1 MRRAARLLGLMVLA
15 ACAKRKEA
23 RVVTTCGEVSV
34 LHGGASADGAPL
46 TSDARMRCEGTL
58 ETNRDGRA
66 VLRTDD
72 GLELR
77 LAGDTSV
84 ALRDGRARV
93 LRGRVFASSWGD
105 VDRSLLVGEALTL
118 GARDAAMEIERDDQ
132 RARVIVVRGEASYR
146 MGGSQ
151 GQIAQG
157 ESLEGGASMS
167 LRPAPVWDDWTGGA
181 ASPRGAAPRAPRG
194 VGYASAHTAA
204 GEAPTPLAMNLW
216 RGTVSLRG
224 DLAVTTLE
232 QRFFN
237 GAEGASPVEYAI
249 RLPEGAIVS
258 SFALESSGRWQTAT
272 PGVVAAASSAGTTA
286 LHVDGDGGLRASL
299 GILAPGESVGARI
312 TFAQWLTRDGATR
325 RYSLPLGDSQSPEM
339 IGEFSFDMDL
349 EGASAS
355 ELRVPAGARV
365 ANGHVQLRRSDWRPR
380 ADLSVELVDAARFD
394 RAVARAWMPVYAPRG
409 ARRVTM
415 LDIALP
421 ETPAAGTDF
430 AVVVDESAAT
440 SAGSL
445 EVARAAV
452 EALLRQLGSNDRV
465 ALLLG
470 DLGAR
475 PAEASLGRLLA
486 VDAARRER
494 ILDAVSRARPG
505 GASDLGRML
514 VDAHGTLDARR
525 NGVVLYLGDGA
536 PTVGTLDPARLAEE
550 VRRQAPDLRLLG
562 VAVGRGAHDEVLRAI
577 AGAAGEVARVEDP
590 AEAVAS
596 VSALAARA
604 TQPCLREVR
613 VRLGGGA
620 QQTVPEVFSAARV
633 ADALRVFAELEEGQ
647 DPPRELVVEAR
658 DGGATR
664 RWTFPV
670 RVSKVRDEGDI
681 ARRWAT
687 ARVAQLESSGAGRA
701 SIADIGARFG
711 LLTPAS
717 ALLVGIAPVTLGSG
731 WTISASPWPLDDGAR
746 ALPSLGVTERGPRGV
761 QTLGVLAEAPIAL
774 DDGDGWRAHSAR
786 ETGLRSPGA
795 TLSAALASAD
805 PAARACVLRKRALRP
820 SLAGRILIDATVDAA
835 GRVTAASV
843 RSSSLGDAETEACIR
858 RAVEGVT
865 LPLPELLGAPPG
877 HAERAFEFAAA
888 PAGSGYAARACP
900 RSARLSRAMR
910 RVLWRE
916 RLSARGP
923 SADAAAAVWRDAE
936 QRCELRWWEDRVALL
951 DLVLELVPDP
961 AQLAR
966 FRDALDDA
974 TSADW
979 LDGALA
985 RRFGAS
991 SAWRALHRTPYV
1003 DWSALLTRL
1012 ASPTLTPEAR
1022 VNLLRAWLAVAPR
1035 DLDLRLR
1042 LLDALEAAGRERE
1055 GRALAET
1062 LRRDALADARV
1073 RGRVGEFLLR
1083 AGDRHEALRALSEIV
1098 EFAPYD
1104 PWARTRLGDL
1114 LLSAGDATLAHR
1126 QYQTLALL
1134 DTGDA
1139 SATARLGVAALSA
1152 SREDEG
1158 LRALR
1163 LALEQ
1168 AGDGAAGRDLRALLG
1183 VEVARV
1189 ATARRDDPA
1198 ARAWARTGRQL
1209 GGPGGATLV
1218 LRWTHPDLGA
1228 ELLLQRA
1235 GELAPSV
1242 VGDASSTLGLR
1253 VITLDDDAE
1262 GARVIVR
1269 GAAGLVGAR
1278 RAEVTVAML
1287 SGPTLV
1293 ERRIT
1298 LSAAHPAEALTFQSG
1313 AFAPAELRAG
1323 EAPSAAAE

>member
-1 MRRAARLLGLMVLA
+1 MRPAARLLGLLVLA

-23 RVVTTCGEVSV
+23 RVVTTCGEVTV
-34 LHGGASADGAPL
+34 LHAGASADGAAL
-46 TSDARMRCEGTL
+46 TTDARLRCEATL
-58 ETNRDGRA
+58 QTDRDGRA
-66 VLRTDD
+66 IVRTDD
-72 GLELR
+72 GVELR
-77 LAGDTSV
+77 LAGDTTV
-84 ALRDGRARV
+84 AMRDGRARV
-93 LRGRVFASSWGD
+93 LRGKVFASTWGD
-105 VDRSLLVGEALTL
+105 ADRALLVGEALTL
-118 GARDAAMEIERDDQ
+118 GVRDAAVEIERDGA

-146 MGGSQ
+146 LGGSQ

-157 ESLEGGASMS
+157 ESLEGGAAMS

-194 VGYASAHTAA
+194 VASANAHTAA

-216 RGTVSLRG
+216 RGAVSLRG

-237 GAEGASPVEYAI
+237 GAEHASPVEYSI

-258 SFALESSGRWQTAT
+258 SFALERSGSWQRAT

-299 GILAPGESVGARI
+299 GILAPGETVGARI

-325 RYSLPLGDSQSPEM
+325 RYSLPLGDAQSPEI

-349 EGASAS
+349 EGAAAS
-355 ELRVPAGARV
+355 EVRLPAGARL

-380 ADLSVELVDAARFD
+380 ADLSVELVDLARFD
-394 RAVARAWMPVYAPRG
+394 RAVARAWLPAYSPRG

-415 LDIALP
+415 LDVALP
-421 ETPAAGTDF
+421 ATPAVGTDF

-440 SAGSL
+440 SPASL

-452 EALLRQLGSNDRV
+452 DALLRQLGSNDRV

-475 PAEASLGRLLA
+475 PAEPSLGRLLA

-514 VDAHGTLDARR
+514 VEAHATLDARR

-613 VRLGGGA
+613 VRLGEG
-620 QQTVPEVFSAARV
+620 QQTLPEVLGAVRV
-633 ADALRVFAELEEGQ
+633 TDALRVFAELEDGKE
-647 DPPRELVVEAR
+647 PPSELVVEAR
-658 DGGATR
+658 EAGAAR
-664 RWTFPV
+664 RWRFPV

-687 ARVAQLESSGAGRA
+687 ARVAQLESTGAGRA
-701 SIADIGARFG
+701 SIADIGARYG

-731 WTISASPWPLDDGAR
+731 WTISASPWPVDEGAR

-774 DDGDGWRAHSAR
+774 DDGDGWRAHSTR
-786 ETGLRSPGA
+786 EPGPGSPGA

-805 PAARACVLRKRALRP
+805 PAARACVVRKRALRP
-820 SLAGRILIDATVDAA
+820 GLAGRIVIDAQVDAA

-843 RSSSLGDAETEACIR
+843 RSSSLGDVETDACVR
-858 RAVEGVT
+858 RAVEGLT
-865 LPLPELLGAPPG
+865 LPAPELLGAQPG
-877 HAERAFEFAAA
+877 HAERAFEFAPA
-888 PAGSGYAARACP
+888 PAGSGYAARVCP

-910 RVLWRE
+910 RALWRE
-916 RLSARGP
+916 RLNARGL
-923 SADAAAAVWRDAE
+923 SADSAAAVWREAE

-951 DLVLELVPDP
+951 DLVLERVPDP

-966 FRDALDDA
+966 FRDGLDDA
-974 TSADW
+974 TSAEW

-1003 DWSALLTRL
+1003 DWGALLTRL
-1012 ASPTLTPEAR
+1012 ASPALTPEGR
-1022 VNLLRAWLAVAPR
+1022 VSLLRAWLSVAPR

-1055 GRALAET
+1055 GRALAEA
-1062 LRRDALADARV
+1062 LRRDPLADARV

-1083 AGDRHEALRALSEIV
+1083 AGDRREALRALTEIV

-1114 LLSAGDATLAHR
+1114 LLSAGDASLAHR

-1139 SATARLGVAALSA
+1139 SATARLGVAALAA

-1168 AGDGAAGRDLRALLG
+1168 AGDGAAGRDLRALLA

-1189 ATARRDDPA
+1189 ASARRDDPA

-1209 GGPGGATLV
+1209 GGPGSSTLV

-1235 GELAPSV
+1235 GEAAATV

-1253 VITLDDDAE
+1253 VVTLDDDAE
-1262 GARVIVR
+1262 GARIVVR
-1269 GAAGLVGAR
+1269 GASGLEGAR
-1278 RAEVTVAML
+1278 RVEVTVARL
-1287 SGPTLV
+1287 SGATLV
-1293 ERRIT
+1293 ERRIR
-1298 LSAAHPAEALTFQSG
+1298 LDAARRAEALTLQAD
-1313 AFAPAELRAG
+1313 AFAHAELRAG
-1323 EAPSAAAE
+1323 EAPGSPSE